1 MNRHSK
7 IFSISFVLIFSL
19 LLSWT
24 YASPLFS
31 APDEESH
38 VIWAVAIDR
47 GHYGVPVVLH
57 KASYRIVTVPESVA
71 SSLTAN
77 ACLNNQPTHVGNCMG
92 ALDQSQKPTSVITH
106 SAEYPPLYFAFVGLA
121 TMFSATTGHLY
132 GMRVLGDLIN
142 AILIAIAI
150 TALAASSRRRFV
162 WWGFLL
168 ALTPQVFY
176 LSSVVNAAGLEITSS
191 LCFWTLLALFV
202 LDFDQRPSTPLIAGL
217 AFSGTMFVLTRPL
230 SPAFLAVAIGTALL
244 QLPLRRL
251 WRYFLST
258 RSFQVAV
265 GVVSAMTLVALGWIA
280 THSSYKVLPSTSLVL
295 IKPHESTL
303 SILRLTFSFI
313 PSWMHQTIGNFGW
326 LDTPLPR
333 VFCDAWYI
341 AVFAVVLFALIVGTL
356 RQRIALLFITTVG
369 LLSPVLIVA
378 SQARHLGIVWQGRD
392 SMPMTVGIPITAAA
406 ILASRVE
413 FSRVYVRVSWLLI
426 AFVAGMQIYAFN
438 EILQRFTV
446 GGTGIHV
453 RYLLHPRWMPVLH
466 PVVLALITATSI
478 VVGAVLVLRR
488 LQDSADDHAERA
500 LPNTSPKKPRRKA
513 PAHAAKR

>member
-1 MNRHSK
+1 MRRHSK
-7 IFSISFVLIFSL
+7 VFSISFVLVFSL
-19 LLSWT
+19 MVCWT
-24 YASPLFS
+24 FASPLFS

-38 VIWAVAIDR
+38 VIWATAIDR
-47 GHYGVPVVLH
+47 GHFGVPVVLH

-71 SSLTAN
+71 SSITSN

-106 SAEYPPLYFAFVGLA
+106 SAEYPPLYFVLVGIP
-121 TMFSATTGHLY
+121 TIFSATTGHLY
-132 GMRVLGDLIN
+132 GMRILGDLLN
-142 AILIAIAI
+142 ATMIALAV
-150 TALAASSRRRFV
+150 TALAARSRRRFV

-168 ALTPQVFY
+168 ALTPQIFY
-176 LSSVVNAAGLEITSS
+176 LSSVINPAGMELTSS
-191 LCFWTLLALFV
+191 LCFWTLLSLFI
-202 LDFDQRPSTPLIAGL
+202 LDFEQGPSTPLIAGL
-217 AFSGTMFVLTRPL
+217 AISGSVFLLTRPL
-230 SPAFLAVAIGTALL
+230 SPLFVAVALVTALL

-251 WRYFLST
+251 WRYFLSS
-258 RSFQVAV
+258 RPFQVAV
-265 GVVSAMTLVALGWIA
+265 GAVSTTTVLALGWIA
-280 THSSYKVLPSTSLVL
+280 THSSYKVLPSTTTVL

-303 SILRLTFSFI
+303 SIVRLTFTFI
-313 PSWMHQTIGNFGW
+313 PRWMHQTIGNFGW

-333 VFCDAWYI
+333 VLCDAWYLAVI
-341 AVFAVVLFALIVGTL
+341 ALVVFALVVGAA
-356 RQRIALLFITTVG
+356 RQRIALVFISIVG
-369 LLSPVLIVA
+369 LLSPVAIVA

-392 SMPMTVGIPITAAA
+392 SMPMTVGIPLTAAV
-406 ILASRVE
+406 IVASRVE
-413 FSRVYVRVSWLLI
+413 FSRIYFRVSLVLV
-426 AFVAGMQIYAFN
+426 AFAAGMQLFAFN